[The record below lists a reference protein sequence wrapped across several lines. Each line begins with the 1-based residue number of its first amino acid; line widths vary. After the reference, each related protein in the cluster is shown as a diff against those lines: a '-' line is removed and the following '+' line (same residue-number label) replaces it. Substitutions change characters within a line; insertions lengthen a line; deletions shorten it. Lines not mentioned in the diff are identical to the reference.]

1 MFSPPRAMTVES
13 FPTITRR
20 ANFAL
25 GEMEGAVTF
34 NEERQIISGM
44 RVKETAG
51 VLLLSKRMMQPSL
64 LAWYIVQN

>member
-25 GEMEGAVTF
+25 GEMKGTVTL

-44 RVKETAG
+44 HVKATAG